1 MIVPV
6 ILSGGAG
13 TRLWPISRVGNPK
26 QLAAL
31 TGTDTLIQ
39 STARRL
45 KGLPDLA
52 DPIVVCND
60 LHVDPI
66 RRQLRDVDVAPRFIV
81 EPVGRNTA
89 PAAAVAAL
97 AAGSDSL
104 LLVLPS
110 DHVIEDVPALHRA
123 IDIAAA
129 LAAEGLLVT
138 FGVVPDRPETGY
150 GYIRRGHPLD
160 GAFGI
165 ATFAE
170 KPDESTA
177 ESYIA
182 DGGYLWNS
190 GMFMFRSDAYLAAL
204 DEHAPALA
212 AAIAAA
218 VSAAD
223 VEGDLLR
230 LDADTFAAC
239 PSDSIDYAVM
249 EHVTNGAVVPLD
261 AGWSDV
267 GSWDALWEIS
277 EKDARGNVVVGDVLL
292 EEVTDSIVYGGDRLL
307 AVLGLRDVVVVD
319 AGDALLI
326 TKKERSQDVKTLVE
340 RLRANGRPET

>member
-13 TRLWPISRVGNPK
+13 TRLWPISRAGHPK
-26 QLAAL
+26 QLATL
-31 TGTDTLIQ
+31 TGTETLIQ

-45 KGLPDLA
+45 EDLPRVA

-60 LHVDPI
+60 LHVEPI
-66 RRQLRDVDVAPRFIV
+66 RRQLDEVGVVPRFIV

-97 AAGSDSL
+97 AAGADSL

-110 DHVIEDVPALHRA
+110 DHVIEDVPALHNA
-123 IDIAAA
+123 VAVATA
-129 LAAEGLLVT
+129 LAEQGRLVT

-150 GYIRRGHPLD
+150 GYIRQGEALD
-160 GAFGI
+160 GAFVI
-165 ATFAE
+165 AEFKE
-170 KPDESTA
+170 KPDEATA
-177 ESYIA
+177 QSYLD

-190 GMFMFRSDAYLAAL
+190 GMFLFRSAAYLAAL

-212 AAIAAA
+212 AGLATA
-218 VSAAD
+218 VSAAAVD
-223 VEGDLLR
+223 GSLLR
-230 LDADTFAAC
+230 LDEETFAAC

-249 EHVTNGAVVPLD
+249 EHITNGAVVPLD

-277 EKDARGNVVVGDVLL
+277 AKDRRGNVVMGDALL
-292 EEVTDSIVYGGDRLL
+292 EEVADSLIYAGDRLVS
-307 AVLGLRDVVVVD
+307 VLGLHDIVVVD
-319 AGDALLI
+319 TGDAVLV
-326 TKKERSQDVKTLVE
+326 TRKDRSQEVRTLVE
-340 RLRANGRPET
+340 RLWALGRPEI